1 MTNNASLVGGSA
13 NAAAG
18 NAVNHADSENPLA
31 NAANTAAPG
40 NGAETIAGELLPLP
54 GEFWIVAI
62 VILLTGVIGG
72 FVQYLTAEPP
82 PSEDAASPQSE
93 APPPP
98 PPRSLPHMLLLGV
111 VAAACTPLFLS
122 IVQTRLLEDIFRG
135 GEQRYQSLLIFAGF
149 CLVAAL
155 SARRFLDGLTNNLL
169 IRVQNAEVSANQ
181 AWRSAEQAAA
191 DAQEIAEEVNPEAAD
206 NPAAPPPPEA
216 EAALPVPDRLPVPL
230 SPEERRALNAMTT
243 RTYRTRTGIAEDAG
257 IARSRISELLEG
269 LLARGLVAPARSPN
283 TGGARW
289 VITERGR
296 QALRTGA

>member
-1 MTNNASLVGGSA
+1 MTNNASLAGSSA
-13 NAAAG
+13 NGATA
-18 NAVNHADSENPLA
+18 NAVNRADGGNHQA
-31 NAANTAAPG
+31 DAANTAVPG
-40 NGAETIAGELLPLP
+40 NAADIMAGELLPLP
-54 GEFWIVAI
+54 GEFWIVAL
-62 VILLTGVIGG
+62 VILLTGVTGG
-72 FVQYLTAEPP
+72 LVQYLTTELP
-82 PSEDAASPQSE
+82 PSEDGAGPQGE
-93 APPPP
+93 APPQ
-98 PPRSLPHMLLLGV
+98 PPRSLSHMLLLGV

-135 GEQRYQSLLIFAGF
+135 GAQRYQSLLIFAGF

-169 IRVQNAEVSANQ
+169 TRVQNAEVSANQ
-181 AWRSAEQAAA
+181 ARRSAEQAAA
-191 DAQEIAEEVNPEAAD
+191 DVQEIAEEVNPEAAD

-216 EAALPVPDRLPVPL
+216 DAAVPALDQPL
-230 SPEERRALNAMTT
+230 VSLLPEERRALNAMTT

-269 LLARGLVAPARSPN
+269 LFSRGLVAPARSPN

-296 QALRTGA
+296 QALRTEA